1 MTDIC
6 CIGHITLDK
15 IITPQHISYM
25 PGGTAYYFSRGMASL
40 HALTGYKL
48 ITALGSKEYPVV
60 DELRKAGID
69 IDVLPSRH
77 TVYFEN
83 RYGENSDNRT
93 QRVLAKAD
101 PFTIDALH
109 KENAHF
115 FHLGSLLADDFPP
128 EVIKYLSGKA
138 ILSVDAQGYLR
149 EVKGDKVSPIDWP
162 EKQEILKYID
172 ILKVNEH
179 EATVLT
185 GYTNPQQAAEQ
196 LSAWGVKEVLLTLGS
211 LGSIIL
217 ADGFCYK
224 IPAYPPLQ
232 TIDATGCGDTYVMG
246 YLYMRNKGA
255 SYPAASPQRYR
266 HSNWKNR
273 VPWRQQPKR
282 LTALSIPTD
291 RKSKFYKKIN
301 ITNIFHFISPC
312 KI

>member
-246 YLYMRNKGA
+246 YLYMRNKGV
-255 SYPAASPQRYR
+255 SYPNAGCFAA
-266 HSNWKNR
+266 
-273 VPWRQQPKR
+273 
-282 LTALSIPTD
+282 ALSTVKLE
-291 RKSKFYKKIN
+291 KSGPLAATAEEAYRVIN
-301 ITNIFHFISPC
+301 SSRSKVEILQ
-312 KI
+312 KDKYY

>member
-109 KENAHF
+109 KENARF
-115 FHLGSLLADDFPP
+115 FHLAVYWPTTSRQKSSSTYREKPFSRSTHK
-128 EVIKYLSGKA
+128 VIC
-138 ILSVDAQGYLR
+138 
-149 EVKGDKVSPIDWP
+149 
-162 EKQEILKYID
+162 EK
-172 ILKVNEH
+172 
-179 EATVLT
+179 
-185 GYTNPQQAAEQ
+185 
-196 LSAWGVKEVLLTLGS
+196 
-211 LGSIIL
+211 
-217 ADGFCYK
+217 
-224 IPAYPPLQ
+224 
-232 TIDATGCGDTYVMG
+232 
-246 YLYMRNKGA
+246 
-255 SYPAASPQRYR
+255 
-266 HSNWKNR
+266 
-273 VPWRQQPKR
+273 
-282 LTALSIPTD
+282 
-291 RKSKFYKKIN
+291 
-301 ITNIFHFISPC
+301 
-312 KI
+312 

>member
-1 MTDIC
+1 MYYRAGIPF
-6 CIGHITLDK
+6 ISK
-15 IITPQHISYM
+15 I
-25 PGGTAYYFSRGMASL
+25 GTARTA
-40 HALTGYKL
+40 
-48 ITALGSKEYPVV
+48 ITAHSGFWQKPIPSLSCLAQRKCPFFSLG
-60 DELRKAGID
+60 R
-69 IDVLPSRH
+69 
-77 TVYFEN
+77 
-83 RYGENSDNRT
+83 
-93 QRVLAKAD
+93 
-101 PFTIDALH
+101 
-109 KENAHF
+109 
-115 FHLGSLLADDFPP
+115 LLADDFPP

-217 ADGFCYK
+217 ADGVCYK

-246 YLYMRNKGA
+246 YLYMRNKGV
-255 SYPAASPQRYR
+255 SYPEAGCFAAALSTLKLEK
-266 HSNWKNR
+266 SG
-273 VPWRQQPKR
+273 PWRQQPKR
-282 LTALSIPTD
+282 LTALSIPAD
-291 RKSKFYKKIN
+291 RKSKFYKKD
-301 ITNIFHFISPC
+301 
-312 KI
+312 KYY

>member
-1 MTDIC
+1 
-6 CIGHITLDK
+6 
-15 IITPQHISYM
+15 
-25 PGGTAYYFSRGMASL
+25 MASL

-48 ITALGSKEYPVV
+48 ITALGSKEYPIV

-162 EKQEILKYID
+162 E
-172 ILKVNEH
+172 N
-179 EATVLT
+179 
-185 GYTNPQQAAEQ
+185 G
-196 LSAWGVKEVLLTLGS
+196 
-211 LGSIIL
+211 
-217 ADGFCYK
+217 
-224 IPAYPPLQ
+224 
-232 TIDATGCGDTYVMG
+232 
-246 YLYMRNKGA
+246 
-255 SYPAASPQRYR
+255 
-266 HSNWKNR
+266 
-273 VPWRQQPKR
+273 
-282 LTALSIPTD
+282 
-291 RKSKFYKKIN
+291 KF
-301 ITNIFHFISPC
+301 
-312 KI
+312 